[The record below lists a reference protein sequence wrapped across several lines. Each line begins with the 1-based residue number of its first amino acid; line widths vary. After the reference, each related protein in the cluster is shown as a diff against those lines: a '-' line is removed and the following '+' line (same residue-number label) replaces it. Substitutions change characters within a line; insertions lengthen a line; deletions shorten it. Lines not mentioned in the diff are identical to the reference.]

1 LPATFPFCAGLLAM
15 ACFLAASAPA
25 AAQTY
30 ESVGIRAKGMGGAF
44 VAVADDATATWWN
57 PAGLATGAFV
67 SGVVEGGTALGGP
80 DDNALGVA
88 FAIPSLGVS
97 YYRSRIS
104 ETVPAGSTGS
114 SGGNRQDQGTT
125 GTRLPTYVVSQFG
138 VTVGQSLGEHLVLGT
153 TLKLLWSGRTTGD
166 LDVGAMAKI
175 GPVRLAA
182 VVKNAVAAD
191 VAVDRTLD
199 RQARVGVAY
208 FAKTSAP
215 TTIAVAVDAD
225 LTRTT
230 TAFGDERRVAGGVDV
245 GLTPW
250 ISVRGGAGVNT
261 AGSVRH
267 AESGGVSVALPK
279 KGLNVDAQIT
289 QGDDEALKGWGL
301 GFRVTF

>member
-1 LPATFPFCAGLLAM
+1 M
-15 ACFLAASAPA
+15 A
-25 AAQTY
+25 
-30 ESVGIRAKGMGGAF
+30 GAF

-57 PAGLATGAFV
+57 PAGLATGSLV
-67 SGVVEGGTALGGP
+67 SGVVEGGHALGGH
-80 DDNALGVA
+80 DDNAFGVA
-88 FAIPSLGVS
+88 FAIPSLGLS

-104 ETVPAGSTGS
+104 ETVPADSTGS
-114 SGGNRQDQGTT
+114 PGGNRQDMGTT
-125 GTRLPTYVVSQFG
+125 GTRLPTYVLSQLG
-138 VTVGQSLGEHLVLGT
+138 VTVGQSLGEHLVLGS
-153 TLKLLWSGRTTGD
+153 TLKLLWGERTTGD
-166 LDVGAMAKI
+166 LDVGAMASVGSI
-175 GPVRLAA
+175 RLAA
-182 VVKNAVAAD
+182 VVKNVVAAD

-208 FAKTSAP
+208 FAKARHPIT
-215 TTIAVAVDAD
+215 VAVDAD

-230 TAFGDERRVAGGVDV
+230 TAFGDERRVTGGVDV
-245 GLTPW
+245 GLNRW

-261 AGSVRH
+261 AGGVRH